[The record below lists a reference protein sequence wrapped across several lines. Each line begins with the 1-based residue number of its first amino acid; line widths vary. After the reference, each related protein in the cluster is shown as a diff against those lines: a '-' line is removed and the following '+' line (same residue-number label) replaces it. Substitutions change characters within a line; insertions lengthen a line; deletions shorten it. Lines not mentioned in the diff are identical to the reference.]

1 MRFQNNSIPPAT
13 YVMSKKSLWVKKRH
27 SDTARAKAQ
36 QWYRRQRGLFRKAA
50 EFCLECES
58 DVLVAVRIW
67 KTGQMYIL
75 DSSSRNQ
82 WLNTLSNLVCPI
94 KVFFHHPTNINR
106 RRTTLTWFRRR
117 LKISCPSLVC
127 VCRIRE
133 AYQLLPYG
141 LESFSSIAVF
151 WKYQNQNGSDLKM
164 KLGG

>member
-13 YVMSKKSLWVKKRH
+13 YVMSKKSSWVKKRH

-36 QWYRRQRGLFRKAA
+36 QRHRHKRGLFKKAA

-58 DVLVAVRIW
+58 DVLVVVRIR

-94 KVFFHHPTNINR
+94 KVLFHHPTNINR
-106 RRTTLTWFRRR
+106 RRTTLIRFRRR

-127 VCRIRE
+127 VCQIRE
-133 AYQLLPYG
+133 AHQLLPQT
-141 LESFSSIAVF
+141 ERH
-151 WKYQNQNGSDLKM
+151 DM
-164 KLGG
+164 T